1 MLDAAAGPSDSDLR
15 GDARGGADGAIPATP
30 AAVAAEHTALLE
42 EVFRRSPSF
51 LHVLRGPDFIFELAN
66 TAYYQLVGHRV
77 LIGRPAFEALP
88 EAAGGGFPER
98 LAAVM
103 ATGVPFVGR
112 ALPVTLAR
120 TPGAPPEERLIDL
133 VYLPLPDTDGRVTRV
148 LGHGTDVT
156 DLVRQRT
163 AGEAERARLLAEVAA
178 ERERLRALIRQ
189 MPAPVALLTG
199 PELRYDL
206 VNAAYRRISGGR
218 DVTGLTH
225 RAAFPELAGQG
236 FYELFARVYATGE
249 PWHGPETL
257 ARYDRDG
264 TGVVDTW
271 LDLRLEPVRDADGH
285 VMGLL
290 NFAVDVTEQ
299 VRARREVER
308 LLAASER
315 ARTEAEQARREAD
328 AARAEAEA
336 ANRAKSEFLAMMSHE
351 LRTPLNAIGGYA
363 QLMELGL
370 HGPVTSEQLAALD
383 RIQRGQQHLL
393 GLINAVLNYA
403 KLEAGHVEYRTEDV
417 PVCDALREVVAL
429 VTPQARQ
436 KGVTLVAGP
445 CAPDLVARAD
455 PEKVRQVLLNLL
467 SNAIKFTRG
476 GGTITVDATATPDG
490 PVKVQVRD
498 TGRGIEADQLGR
510 VFQPFVQVDARL
522 TRTQEGTGLGLAI
535 SRDLARGMG
544 GDLTVESTPGVGSTF
559 TLTLSAAT

>member
-1 MLDAAAGPSDSDLR
+1 MSDAAAGPSDPDRR
-15 GDARGGADGAIPATP
+15 GEARGRADGATP
-30 AAVAAEHTALLE
+30 AAFAAERTALLE

-51 LHVLRGPDFIFELAN
+51 LHVLRGPDFVFELAN
-66 TAYYQLVGHRV
+66 AAYYQLVGHRD
-77 LIGRPAFEALP
+77 LLGRPAFEALP

-98 LAAVM
+98 LAAVR

-112 ALPVTLAR
+112 DLPVTLAR

-133 VYLPLPDTDGRVTRV
+133 VYLPLWDAAGRVTRV

-156 DLVRQRT
+156 DHVRER
-163 AGEAERARLLAEVAA
+163 AIAEAERARLLTEVAA

-225 RAAFPELAGQG
+225 RDAFPELAGQG
-236 FYELFARVYATGE
+236 FYELFARVYTTGE
-249 PWHGPETL
+249 PWTGPETL

-271 LDLRLEPVRDADGH
+271 LDLRLEPVRDADGR
-285 VMGLL
+285 VTGLL
-290 NFAVDVTEQ
+290 NFAVDVTDQ

-308 LLAASER
+308 LLAASE
-315 ARTEAEQARREAD
+315 QARRDAD
-328 AARAEAEA
+328 LARAEAEA

-403 KLEAGHVEYRTEDV
+403 KLEAGRVEYRREDV
-417 PVCDALREVVAL
+417 PACDALGEVVGL
-429 VTPQARQ
+429 ITPQARQ
-436 KGVTLVAGP
+436 HGVALVAGP

-467 SNAIKFTRG
+467 SNAVKFTDR
-476 GGTITVDATATPDG
+476 GGTITVDGARVGRAG
-490 PVKVQVRD
+490 PAEAQVALRVRD
-498 TGRGIEADQLGR
+498 TGCGIAADQLER
-510 VFQPFVQVDARL
+510 VFQPFVQVDQGL
-522 TRTQEGTGLGLAI
+522 TRAQAGTGLGLAI

-544 GDLTVESTPGVGSTF
+544 GDLTAESTPGTGSTF
-559 TLTLSAAT
+559 TLTLLATA